1 MVPVMNI
8 TLKDIPKDLHERLRA
23 TADRAGRS
31 LNKQILFTLERAV
44 SPKKTNRV
52 ALLKRIQWRRGEM
65 SHWIDDESLQ
75 DAINDGRE

>member
-1 MVPVMNI
+1 MVPLMNI
-8 TLKDIPKDLHERLRA
+8 TLKDIPKGLHERLRA

-52 ALLKRIQWRRGEM
+52 ALLKRIQCDGGEAGFYL
-65 SHWIDDESLQ
+65 DDVEV
-75 DAINDGRE
+75 D